1 MLDAQKTDG
10 LLAAVANAHY
20 SETFTMDAT
29 MKQAGHEG
37 KEEETHRHNGTP
49 RAAHA
54 RHPADSDVVGA
65 LILDVE
71 MLAERLVDTADTEL
85 ARLRG
90 QVEQSLEAVRQNLAG
105 SSASFR
111 DRASEAAE
119 AADDFVRSQLWP
131 TIGLVALGAAAIGF
145 LAGRRQ

>member
-1 MLDAQKTDG
+1 
-10 LLAAVANAHY
+10 
-20 SETFTMDAT
+20 MDANT
-29 MKQAGHEG
+29 NQAGPKG
-37 KEEETHRHNGTP
+37 KEAETHRHNGTP
-49 RAAHA
+49 RAAHS
-54 RHPADSDVVGA
+54 RQPSDTEVIEA

-71 MLAERLVDTADTEL
+71 MLAERLVDTADTEI

-90 QVEQSLEAVRQNLAG
+90 QVEQSLEAVRQSLAG
-105 SSASFR
+105 SSASLR

-145 LAGRRQ
+145 FAGRRQ

>member
-1 MLDAQKTDG
+1 
-10 LLAAVANAHY
+10 
-20 SETFTMDAT
+20 MDAT
-29 MKQAGHEG
+29 IKQAGHTG

-49 RAAHA
+49 HAA
-54 RHPADSDVVGA
+54 RSPHPSDSDAVEA

-71 MLAERLVDTADTEL
+71 MLAERLVDTADSEL
-85 ARLRG
+85 ARLRS
-90 QVEQSLEAVRQNLAG
+90 QVEQSLAAVRQSLAG

-145 LAGRRQ
+145 FAGRRQ